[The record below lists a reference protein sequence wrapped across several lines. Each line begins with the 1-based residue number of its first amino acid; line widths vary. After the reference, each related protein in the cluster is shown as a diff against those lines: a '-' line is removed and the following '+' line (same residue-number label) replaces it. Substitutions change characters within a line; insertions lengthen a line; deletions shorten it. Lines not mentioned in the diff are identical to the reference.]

1 MSGRGVARWLIWL
14 LPGVALGLWA
24 CGLGGGSWHWPDWQ
38 DPMVQGLRV
47 PRVLTALLVGAAL
60 AASGAALQA
69 LFRNP
74 LADPGLIG
82 TASGAA
88 LGVILLLFLGGVGGL
103 SVPLAAFAGGLAAT
117 QLIVLLNGLVRGGE
131 TGLLLI
137 GLVVGACCGAL
148 TSLLLFLSDDLT
160 LRGAMA
166 WLAGNLGEAGF
177 ASLGSASAIM
187 LLGLALLLAVGR
199 QLDALLLGE
208 ESAQA
213 LGIDV
218 ARTRLLTTLGAALAV
233 GAAVSLSGVIGFIGM
248 MVPNAL
254 GLLVGGARRQLIVYS
269 AWVGG
274 LFLLLID
281 SVARSVV
288 YPVDLPAG
296 LLAAFT
302 GPPFFIWLLWQRHR
316 REAHGQA

>member
-1 MSGRGVARWLIWL
+1 MNGRRMTPWLVWL

-38 DPMVQGLRV
+38 DPMVHGLRV

-88 LGVILLLFLGGVGGL
+88 LGVILLLFCGGVGGL
-103 SVPLAAFAGGLAAT
+103 SVPLAAFAGGLAVT

-137 GLVVGACCGAL
+137 GLVVGACCAAL

-177 ASLGSASAIM
+177 ASLGSAGFII

-218 ARTRLLTTLGAALAV
+218 TRTRLLTTLGAALAV

-254 GLLVGGARRQLIVYS
+254 SLLLGGTRRQLIVRS

-281 SVARSVV
+281 SAARSVV